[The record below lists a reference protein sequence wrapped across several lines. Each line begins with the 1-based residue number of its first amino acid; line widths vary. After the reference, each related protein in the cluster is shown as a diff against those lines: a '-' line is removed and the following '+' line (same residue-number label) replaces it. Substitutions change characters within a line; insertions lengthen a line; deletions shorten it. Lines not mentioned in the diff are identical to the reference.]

1 MTTPTEATTTTPRAE
16 HDAGAASNFLREIVQ
31 RDVAAGKHGGRVVTR
46 FPPEPNG
53 YPHIGHAKSICLNFG
68 LARDFGG
75 VCHLRMDDTNP
86 ETEEMEYVEAIQKD
100 IQWLGFDWGDKLFFA
115 SDYYERLYEYAEQ
128 LIVAGKAYVCSLSEE
143 EFRKHRGTVTEPGT
157 PSPYRDRSVDENLDL
172 FRRMRAGEFPD
183 GAHVLRAKI
192 DMASP
197 NMKMRDWPLVRI
209 RHASHYRAGDRWCI
223 YPLYDFAHCLSDLI
237 EGITHS
243 ICTLEFENN
252 RELYDWILEA
262 VGAKDPD
269 SRPHQYEFARLNLSY
284 TMMSKRKLL
293 QLVES
298 KIVRGWDDPRMPT
311 LSGMRRRGY
320 TPEAIRELCERV
332 GVAKNNGTVELAL
345 LEHLLREDLDGKSP
359 RVMGVLRPLRVV
371 IETVPE
377 GQVERLDAPLWP
389 AEMGRESSREVPFSR
404 VIYIDRDDFMEA
416 PPKDFFRLAPGRE
429 VRLRHAYVIKCERV
443 VKDER
448 GEITELVCSHDP
460 ASRGE
465 AAPGGKRVKG
475 TIHWVSAE
483 HAFDAEVRLYD
494 RLFIAEAP
502 GIQDD
507 MSKELH
513 PDSLVTLRA
522 KLEPSLAAAKAG
534 DRFQLERLG
543 FFFVDPVDSKEGAP
557 IFNRTVSLKDSWAR
571 AAKAQATE
579 LAAAKDVKAAPPAKE
594 AAPRKEPEKKELS
607 PEAKALADA
616 HGLSAGEATLLADE
630 RALRGLFEQTIAAGA
645 DAKLAARWVAN
656 DVRALAREPGDHALV
671 FTGHNIANL
680 IAEVAAGT
688 ITPTIAKE
696 VLAESARTG
705 EAPTAII
712 ERKGMRQIA
721 DAGALDVVAA
731 AVIAENAD
739 IVARYRGGNAN
750 VFGALV
756 GAAMRKTGGKANA
769 KALQDALRKA
779 LG

>member
-1 MTTPTEATTTTPRAE
+1 MTTSNEATTTPTKAE
-16 HDAGAASNFLREIVQ
+16 TEAGASNFLREIVQ
-31 RDVAAGKHGGRVVTR
+31 RDRAAGKHGGRVVTR

-86 ETEEMEYVEAIQKD
+86 ETEEMEYVEAIQRD
-100 IQWLGFDWGDKLFFA
+100 IKWLGFDWGDKLFFA
-115 SDYYERLYEYAEQ
+115 SDYYEKLYAYAEQ

-143 EFRKHRGTVTEPGT
+143 EFRAYRGTVTEPGRH
-157 PSPYRDRSVDENLDL
+157 SPYRDRSVEENLDL

-192 DMASP
+192 DMSSP

-209 RHASHYRAGDRWCI
+209 RHAEHYRAGNRWCI

-252 RELYDWILEA
+252 RELYDWIVEA

-269 SRPHQYEFARLNLSY
+269 DRPHQYEFARLNLSY

-293 QLVES
+293 QLVET
-298 KIVRGWDDPRMPT
+298 KIVSGWDDPRMPT

-332 GVAKNNGTVELAL
+332 GVAKNNSIVDLAL
-345 LEHLLREDLDGKSP
+345 LEHLLREDLDRKSP

-371 IETVPE
+371 IETLPE
-377 GQVERLDAPLWP
+377 GHVEEIDAPLWP
-389 AEMGRESSREVPFSR
+389 VEMGREGSRKVPFSR
-404 VIYIDRDDFMEA
+404 VLYVERDDFMES
-416 PPKDFFRLAPGRE
+416 PPKDFHRLAPGRE

-448 GEITELVCSHDP
+448 GEIVELVCSHDP

-465 AAPGGKRVKG
+465 AAPGGRRIKG

-483 HAFDAEVRLYD
+483 HAFEAQVRLYD
-494 RLFIAEAP
+494 RLFLSEAP
-502 GIQDD
+502 GISDD
-507 MSKELH
+507 MSKELN
-513 PDSLVTLRA
+513 PESLVTVSA
-522 KLEPSLAAAKAG
+522 KLEPSLRAAKAG
-534 DRFQLERLG
+534 DRFQLERLA
-543 FFFVDPVDSKEGAP
+543 FFFVDPVDSKDGAP
-557 IFNRTVSLKDSWAR
+557 VFNRTVGLKDSWAKV
-571 AAKAQATE
+571 AKAQAAE
-579 LAAAKDVKAAPPAKE
+579 AAPIKEAKPAAPAKE
-594 AAPRKEPEKKELS
+594 AAPKKEAKVADLS
-607 PEAKALADA
+607 PEAKALAAA
-616 HGLSAGEATLLADE
+616 HDLSPAEATLLAE
-630 RALRGLFEQTIAAGA
+630 ETALRSLFEGAIAAGA
-645 DAKLAARWVAN
+645 DAKLAAKWVAN
-656 DVRALAREPGDHALV
+656 EVRALVKEPGAEPLAL
-671 FTGHNIANL
+671 TGANLANL
-680 IAEVAAGT
+680 IGELRSGS

-696 VLAESARTG
+696 LLAESARTG
-705 EAPTAII
+705 ARPTDII
-712 ERKGMRQIA
+712 EKKGMRQIA
-721 DAGALDVVAA
+721 DTSALEGVAA
-731 AVIAENAD
+731 AVLAENAE
-739 IVARYRGGNAN
+739 IVARYRAGNAN